1 MTAALPGICR
11 KASALVAVVLVF
23 GLTACS
29 GGEPPAGTRP
39 PSKRPAAPD
48 FSLKDLKGNV
58 VSLAQFR
65 GKVVFLDFWATW
77 CPPCRMS
84 MPAVQKFHREYADRG
99 LVVLGLSVD
108 EDTSGVAEFVARMGV
123 TYPILLV
130 GDSGVDAHY
139 GVSAVPSFLLIDKK
153 GRVAQGWM
161 GFDPSYEVRWR
172 RSLEAELKQ

>member
-1 MTAALPGICR
+1 
-11 KASALVAVVLVF
+11 
-23 GLTACS
+23 
-29 GGEPPAGTRP
+29 
-39 PSKRPAAPD
+39 
-48 FSLKDLKGNV
+48 
-58 VSLAQFR
+58 
-65 GKVVFLDFWATW
+65 
-77 CPPCRMS
+77 
-84 MPAVQKFHREYADRG
+84 MPEVQKFHREYADRG